1 MKNKFCFFIL
11 TLLTTCF
18 ISSFCLK
25 LINKKDILLKGKYLI
40 KYLSYLDYYDYV
52 FKNNSEVHVDIT
64 SPYSDLKV
72 LSKSKAVKCKNCYNT
87 GHISVIPEETFEGKY
102 ESDNGESNESNT
114 AYIEPVQHI
123 DFKQLAKDKQIKV
136 GSHSTSQEGKEK
148 NESDN
153 GESNESN
160 TAYIEPVQHI
170 DFKQLAKD
178 KQIKVGSHSTSQEGK
193 EKNIRYKFTFKFK
206 LDNNKENKEN
216 KDKKVYIG
224 TPDLNIKYK
233 VIIIDEKKYNDF
245 KYFNDLDL
253 SSDISKFKIFQKT
266 KKKL

>member
-148 NESDN
+148 N
-153 GESNESN
+153 
-160 TAYIEPVQHI
+160 
-170 DFKQLAKD
+170 
-178 KQIKVGSHSTSQEGK
+178 
-193 EKNIRYKFTFKFK
+193 IRYKFTFKFK